1 MKRAFASGIATNLL
15 APTDATVPPLCLAYF
30 QRRAYF
36 EIEAARYA
44 AYAAAGATV
53 IVGLPGEAT
62 GLPPGIVGVDLSAR
76 EEVSDSW
83 VLITLAGSAASALVA
98 VDGGGLVDGEQTLE
112 SARTFAARWTF
123 RPDDAVDA
131 CRQILRPVAPQL
143 PPRVL
148 ARAEAALRL
157 AEVAEPGPGEDRL
170 LVALEVLSD
179 ALELQSPPAGAVR
192 ELERSGADLD
202 LLTDVHNRR
211 FLDRYVA
218 SARGESA
225 VSVAAILFD
234 IDDLAQLNGARGN
247 DAGDAALIGVAEV
260 LRRERRP
267 GDLVVRYGD
276 DEFLVLS
283 PATSGEGALELAER
297 LVAAVRG
304 VRLQAPFEDE
314 HISVSAGA
322 TIADPANLPVERL
335 TDGVHLAKLL
345 GKNLGRFVD

>member
-1 MKRAFASGIATNLL
+1 M
-15 APTDATVPPLCLAYF
+15 
-30 QRRAYF
+30 
-36 EIEAARYA
+36 
-44 AYAAAGATV
+44 AG
-53 IVGLPGEAT
+53 G
-62 GLPPGIVGVDLSAR
+62 
-76 EEVSDSW
+76 
-83 VLITLAGSAASALVA
+83 AASALVA
-98 VDGGGLVDGEQTLE
+98 VDGGGLVDGEPTLE

-123 RPDDAVDA
+123 RNDEAVDA

-157 AEVAEPGPGEDRL
+157 AEVTAVTPGEDRL

-179 ALELQSPPAGAVR
+179 ALELRLPPTGAIR
-192 ELERSGADLD
+192 ALERSGADLD
-202 LLTDVHNRR
+202 LLTEVHNRR
-211 FLDRYVA
+211 FLDRYIA
-218 SARGESA
+218 SAAKESA

-234 IDDLAQLNGARGN
+234 IDDLALLNGARGN
-247 DAGDAALIGVAEV
+247 DAGDAALIGVADA

-267 GDLVVRYGD
+267 GDLVVRFGD

-345 GKNLGRFVD
+345 GKNLARFVD